1 MIWDLQFITCVFD
14 SIQFPLHCIH
24 YNYNL
29 RKKREIKK
37 QTGLNKANKQT
48 NKHTKSK
55 NKLKNIE
62 PQHLYMHV
70 M

>member
-1 MIWDLQFITCVFD
+1 MIWDLQFITYVFD

-24 YNYNL
+24 YCNL

-48 NKHTKSK
+48 HKSK
-55 NKLKNIE
+55 HRLKNIE

>member
-14 SIQFPLHCIH
+14 FIQFPLHCIH
-24 YNYNL
+24 YCNL

-48 NKHTKSK
+48 HKSK
-55 NKLKNIE
+55 KQIE
-62 PQHLYMHV
+62 KKILSHSIYICM
-70 M
+70 

>member
-14 SIQFPLHCIH
+14 FIQFPLHCIH
-24 YNYNL
+24 YCNL

-37 QTGLNKANKQT
+37 TNRFEQSKQT
-48 NKHTKSK
+48 NKHTKAK
-55 NKLKNIE
+55 NRLKNIE
-62 PQHLYMHV
+62 PQHLCMNV

>member
-24 YNYNL
+24 YCNL

-37 QTGLNKANKQT
+37 TNRFEQSKQT
-48 NKHTKSK
+48 NTQKQKTD
-55 NKLKNIE
+55 
-62 PQHLYMHV
+62 
-70 M
+70 

>member
-24 YNYNL
+24 YCNP

-37 QTGLNKANKQT
+37 LTGLNKANKQT
-48 NKHTKSK
+48 NTQKQKTD
-55 NKLKNIE
+55 
-62 PQHLYMHV
+62 
-70 M
+70 